1 MQGRRTVSAYVVGEM
16 KKLLNSPDT
25 YVDDMLGGLCA
36 AYPSLV
42 REDGRVVRAVDAPRK
57 GKVGIVSGGGSGHL
71 PLFTGYVGR
80 GMIDSCAI
88 GDVFAGPTVDAC
100 MTAIRAADGGK
111 GVLRLYGNYG
121 GDRMNFDLA
130 GEMLENDGIETAT
143 VLGTDDIASAS
154 PAERDKR
161 RGVAGLIYAYK
172 IAGAKA
178 AGDASLEEVTRVAR
192 KAVDHT
198 RTIGV
203 ALSSC
208 QIPGAAAPSFVLA
221 PDEIEMG
228 MGIHGEPGIWRD
240 AIKPADAVA
249 DEMTERVLA
258 ECPAGVKSVSVL
270 LNSLGATPLEELFI
284 LYRRVAAR
292 LRDAKIQI
300 TQPLI
305 GHWATSMEMAG
316 VSLSLLFLDDELER
330 LLLAPANCPFWR
342 V

>member
-1 MQGRRTVSAYVVGEM
+1 M

-25 YVDDMLGGLCA
+25 YVDDMLSGLCA

-42 REDGRVVRAVDAPRK
+42 REEGRVVRAADAPRK

-80 GMIDSCAI
+80 GMINSCAI

-100 MTAIRAADGGK
+100 MAAIRAADGGK

-130 GEMLENDGIETAT
+130 GEMLESDGIETTT
-143 VLGTDDIASAS
+143 VLGTDDVASAS

-221 PDEIEMG
+221 ADEIEMG

-258 ECPAGVKSVSVL
+258 ERPAGTERVSIL

-284 LYRRVAAR
+284 LYRRIADQIAGCEDSDHAAADRALGDIDGDGRR
-292 LRDAKIQI
+292 LAE
-300 TQPLI
+300 P
-305 GHWATSMEMAG
+305 
-316 VSLSLLFLDDELER
+316 LFLDEELER
-330 LLLAPANCPFWR
+330 LLLAPASCPFWR

>member
-1 MQGRRTVSAYVVGEM
+1 M

-25 YVDDMLGGLCA
+25 YVDDMICGLCA

-42 REDGRVVRAVDAPRK
+42 LEQPRCRVVRAIDAPRK

-71 PLFTGYVGR
+71 PLFTGYVGP

-88 GDVFAGPTVDAC
+88 GEVFAGPTVDAC
-100 MTAIRAADGGK
+100 KSAMRAADGGR

-130 GEMLENDGIETAT
+130 GELLEDEGIKSTT
-143 VLGTDDIASAS
+143 VLGTDDVASAP
-154 PAERDKR
+154 PAESQKR

-178 AGDASLEEVTRVAR
+178 AGDADLDEVTRVAQ

-203 ALSSC
+203 ALSPC
-208 QIPGAAAPSFVLA
+208 QIPGASAPTFTLAAN
-221 PDEIEMG
+221 EIEMG

-240 AIKPADAVA
+240 TMKPADAVA
-249 DEMTERVLA
+249 DEMTDRVLA
-258 ECPAGVKSVSVL
+258 ERPAGIRRVSIL

-284 LYRRVAAR
+284 LYRRIAAK
-292 LRDAKIQI
+292 LRETKIQI
-300 TQPLI
+300 THPMI

-316 VSLSLLFLDDELER
+316 VSLSLLFLDEELEQ
-330 LLLAPANCPFWR
+330 LLMVPARSPFWR